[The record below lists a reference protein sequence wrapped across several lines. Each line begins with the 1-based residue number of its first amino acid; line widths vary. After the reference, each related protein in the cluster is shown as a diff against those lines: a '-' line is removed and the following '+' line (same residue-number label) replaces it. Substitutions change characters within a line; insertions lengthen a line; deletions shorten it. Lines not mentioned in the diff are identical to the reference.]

1 MCELVHKE
9 RSIQDTEQGPRIVGA
24 VSPYPH
30 PWGTLAAP
38 SGWWESVYKYP
49 SSLTPWAGS
58 PWGSNSPSAS
68 RVPNGIKNALQE
80 PPHYR
85 MPSLSPPSLPLGA
98 TFQIHDFQLT
108 HLRVSFWGTS
118 NEDILGDEN
127 HCVCFMDEGTE
138 FQGHMDASPMPS
150 QVDMGFTPGYSTAC
164 KPQKPQGSSRWEDL
178 PWDSP
183 PSTPMLVNI
192 IHSSP
197 TDETLGSIAGGYSSA
212 PSISLLPMVNCS
224 PETNDHSLMY
234 GQKASKSPRLHH
246 NAYVIPL
253 ASSHHVGA
261 LSSHIITQR
270 RVSTGP

>member
-1 MCELVHKE
+1 MRIIVSALWMRELSFK
-9 RSIQDTEQGPRIVGA
+9 
-24 VSPYPH
+24 
-30 PWGTLAAP
+30 GTWMLP
-38 SGWWESVYKYP
+38 PCPPKWI
-49 SSLTPWAGS
+49 
-58 PWGSNSPSAS
+58 WGS
-68 RVPNGIKNALQE
+68 
-80 PPHYR
+80 H
-85 MPSLSPPSLPLGA
+85 
-98 TFQIHDFQLT
+98 
-108 HLRVSFWGTS
+108 
-118 NEDILGDEN
+118 
-127 HCVCFMDEGTE
+127 
-138 FQGHMDASPMPS
+138 
-150 QVDMGFTPGYSTAC
+150 QVTVLHVYP
-164 KPQKPQGSSRWEDL
+164 KKPQGSSRWEDL